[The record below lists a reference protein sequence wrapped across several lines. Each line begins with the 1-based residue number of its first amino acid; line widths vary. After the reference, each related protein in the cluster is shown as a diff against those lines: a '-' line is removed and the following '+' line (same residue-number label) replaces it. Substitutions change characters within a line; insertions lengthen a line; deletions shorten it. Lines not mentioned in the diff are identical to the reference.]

1 MQNAALLLVLVFV
14 YDLLARSFRR
24 RTLAFKVVTGL
35 VLGAISVAVML
46 AALEL
51 PSGVI
56 FDTRSVVLSM
66 GTLFYGTIPGV
77 IAGAVAAA
85 YRASQGGPGAVMGVS
100 VCAMSVVVGAAWRR
114 WRHVARRDPGV
125 LELYLFGLTVHVL
138 MLALTVTLPRSI
150 AGETLR
156 DIALPVIV
164 IYPLASVL
172 LGLLMI
178 DQRRRRRS
186 EEALRESEERFA
198 AIADHLPGR
207 LWIRDRE
214 LRYLYVN
221 PQLAADLGC
230 GQDELVGKAPEDL
243 WEPDVAASARALCE
257 RALRGEVVD
266 ITERWPDDTGGYFR
280 SLRVRRPGSRAK
292 PRCSVV

>member
-1 MQNAALLLVLVFV
+1 M
-14 YDLLARSFRR
+14 
-24 RTLAFKVVTGL
+24 
-35 VLGAISVAVML
+35 
-46 AALEL
+46 
-51 PSGVI
+51 

-77 IAGAVAAA
+77 IAGVVAAA
-85 YRASQGGPGAVMGVS
+85 YRASEGGPGAVMGVS
-100 VCAMSVVVGAAWRR
+100 VCVMSVVVGAAWRR

-150 AGETLR
+150 AGDTFR

-178 DQRRRRRS
+178 DQRRRRRVGGGAAA
-186 EEALRESEERFA
+186 EREALRGDRRPPSRPAVDPRPRPAVPLRQSA
-198 AIADHLPGR
+198 AGGRPGS
-207 LWIRDRE
+207 RE
-214 LRYLYVN
+214 
-221 PQLAADLGC
+221 
-230 GQDELVGKAPEDL
+230 DELIGKTPEDL
-243 WEPDVAASARALCE
+243 WEPGLAASSRALCE

-280 SLRVRRPGSRAK
+280 SLVFAVQGRGRGRA
-292 PRCSVV
+292 CSAV